1 MDTTAI
7 LLTYL
12 LWFAFAFPFAAF
24 MMSKGIKKQ

>member
-1 MDTTAI
+1 MGTKGV

-24 MMSKGIKKQ
+24 MKNRGIKK

>member
-1 MDTTAI
+1 MGTKGV

-24 MMSKGIKKQ
+24 MMKSRGIKK